1 MVDPVTAVTGAIAG
15 IKMANTAFG
24 VIKQAI
30 QNGREVT
37 DCASALSKWVAGCS
51 AVQKEHSEKTSR
63 LGSSASERAVE
74 TLVHIQTI
82 QRQRDELREFL
93 QLYGRAGSWDQFLA
107 LEREYRVQAKKE
119 RDDAIRAKAK
129 RGEKI
134 KNIVAASLIV
144 AFVAILIGIGLII
157 YLNIPTETT

>member
-1 MVDPVTAVTGAIAG
+1 MDPLTISGAIAG
-15 IKMANTAFG
+15 IKMANAAFG

-51 AVQKEHSEKTSR
+51 AVQKEHSQKTSR

-74 TLVHIQTI
+74 TLVHMQTI

-93 QLYGRAGSWDQFLA
+93 QLNGRPGSWDQFIQ
-107 LEREYRVQAKKE
+107 LEREYRLQAKKE
-119 RDDAIRAKAK
+119 RDDVAKKQKKK
-129 RGEKI
+129 RDIIIAG
-134 KNIVAASLIV
+134 LIV
-144 AFVAILIGIGLII
+144 LFIAGVFSFIGFMLYLII
-157 YLNIPTETT
+157 TEGNV

>member
-1 MVDPVTAVTGAIAG
+1 MDPLTITGAIAG
-15 IKMANTAFG
+15 IKMANSAFG

-37 DCASALSKWVAGCS
+37 DCASALSKWVAGCA

-63 LGSSASERAVE
+63 LGGSASERAVE

-93 QLYGRAGSWDQFLA
+93 QLYGRPGSWDHFIQ
-107 LEREYRVQAKKE
+107 LEREYRLQAKKE
-119 RDDAIRAKAK
+119 REDVEKKQKKK
-129 RGEKI
+129 RDIIIAG
-134 KNIVAASLIV
+134 LIV
-144 AFVAILIGIGLII
+144 LFIAGVLSFIGFML
-157 YLNIPTETT
+157 YLVITEGNV